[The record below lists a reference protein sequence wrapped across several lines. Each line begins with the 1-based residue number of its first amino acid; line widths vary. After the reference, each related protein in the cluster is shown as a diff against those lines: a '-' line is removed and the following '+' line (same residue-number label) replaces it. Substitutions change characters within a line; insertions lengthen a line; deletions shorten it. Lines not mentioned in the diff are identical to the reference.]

1 LLVGLSIDLDNK
13 GNVLQLEASRRLT
26 DNIKVFLEGWA
37 FFNTDPGDYYL
48 YSIRDDDFIR
58 LQLFYYF

>member
-1 LLVGLSIDLDNK
+1 LSYDLDSR
-13 GNVLQLEASRRLT
+13 GNVLRIETSRRIT
-26 DNIKVFLEGWA
+26 DSLKLFLEGWA
-37 FFNTDPGDYYL
+37 FFNVEPDDTSL